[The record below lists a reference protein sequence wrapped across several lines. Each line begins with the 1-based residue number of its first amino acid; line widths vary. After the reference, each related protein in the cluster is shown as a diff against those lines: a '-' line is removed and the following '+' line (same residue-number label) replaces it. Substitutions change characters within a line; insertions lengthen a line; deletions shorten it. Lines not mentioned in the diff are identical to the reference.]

1 MIADSLG
8 TLEQQEL
15 SYLSAVLAGFNVTA
29 SLVVDS
35 SGSTVNENG
44 NSRGIGGAMDLELLK
59 CLRRQAQIV
68 YTSGK
73 TARAE
78 GEIRPKKKDL
88 AVLSRKPSTDTY
100 GAGTG
105 KVFNMGPLSGPGLEA
120 HSVEQGLKILRGKD
134 YQKIHCEFGIA
145 GSFEL
150 LDKKALDVLVISCE
164 AGSGATK
171 FAQDNNLGIAAQF
184 GVEELTVLMCTGR
197 G

>member
-1 MIADSLG
+1 LITDPLG
-8 TLEQQEL
+8 AFEQKEL

-35 SGSTVNENG
+35 YGSTVNENG

-59 CLRRQAQIV
+59 LLRRQTQIV

-88 AVLSRKPSTDTY
+88 AVLSRRPSTETY
-100 GAGTG
+100 GAGIG
-105 KVFNMGPLSGPGLEA
+105 KVFNMGPLSGPDLEA
-120 HSVEQGLKILRGKD
+120 HSVYQGLKILRGKD

-150 LDKKALDVLVISCE
+150 LDKKALDALVISCE
-164 AGSGATK
+164 AGAGATK
-171 FAQDNNLGIAAQF
+171 FAQDNNLDIAAQF
-184 GVEELTVLMCTGR
+184 SIEELTVLMCTGR